1 MIEYLLIGVSYA
13 FAAAVQPGPLQAYL
27 LTGVLQ
33 KGWKKTLPASFSPL
47 ISDIPVALL
56 VLLLLKNITP
66 SLSLILQG
74 AGGLLLIYLAWSGLS
89 RLKKENEAVQEKEGV
104 IPGTLLKAV
113 WVNLL
118 NPNPYLGWSLVM
130 GPLCIKAWGEN
141 PINALLLISS
151 FYITMVTVLAGT
163 IILFGTTSF
172 INEKNK
178 HKLMTVS
185 FILLGIIGIFQLV
198 KSVV

>member
-89 RLKKENEAVQEKEGV
+89 RLKKKNESVQEKEGV

>member
-89 RLKKENEAVQEKEGV
+89 RLKKENESVQEKEGV

>member
-89 RLKKENEAVQEKEGV
+89 RLKKENESVQEKEGV

-178 HKLMTVS
+178 HKLMAVS

-198 KSVV
+198 KSVI

>member
-1 MIEYLLIGVSYA
+1 
-13 FAAAVQPGPLQAYL
+13 
-27 LTGVLQ
+27 
-33 KGWKKTLPASFSPL
+33 
-47 ISDIPVALL
+47 
-56 VLLLLKNITP
+56 
-66 SLSLILQG
+66 
-74 AGGLLLIYLAWSGLS
+74 
-89 RLKKENEAVQEKEGV
+89 
-104 IPGTLLKAV
+104 
-113 WVNLL
+113 
-118 NPNPYLGWSLVM
+118 M

-198 KSVV
+198 KSVI